1 MIIII
6 TYRDREDNQTYVD
19 HGINL
24 KDDSVV
30 TLPQVPVSAL
40 AEAKFDLDVGEY
52 VLYDKA

>member
-1 MIIII
+1 MTIII

-52 VLYDKA
+52 VIYSEL